1 MKKIVKNFTGFSK
14 IYENENQQ
22 DDLIKKGR
30 EALEQ
35 AEDDV
40 KKITSENTG
49 IVDKLKDSAKTANR
63 VPMPKEVKESVINES
78 LKTVKGLTELVV
90 KLKGYIL
97 PKLPVL
103 KGSYPEG
110 WRCTNSVNPFGKILF
125 LPDSIYKAYD
135 IEFASWETSPFLL
148 TLKYKDEKGNKIS
161 FDVTPTTEE
170 INHVRGI
177 FVEACERTK
186 WISFLRTTG
195 VVSGIA
201 LAAAGVAVILYGIY
215 SKSQAV
221 DAWKNSFPDNPDGGK
236 DWPYKFTEH
245 PFDMG
250 SEFNSEM
257 GMGTRTLYAA
267 PDYSE
272 NPLKG
277 GYGVFGGELGTD
289 LLAGAGGI
297 LGGVLLSLGSS
308 KIDSDKE
315 ILNQIASLAGLLK
328 VSLEPIGMKIA
339 DLKTAG
345 DITAVLTTDQ
355 SK

>member
-78 LKTVKGLTELVV
+78 LKTVKGLTDLVV
-90 KLKGYIL
+90 KLKEYVL

-103 KGSYPEG
+103 KGSYPEA
-110 WRCTNSVNPFGKILF
+110 WECVDTKDYNP
-125 LPDSIYKAYD
+125 SAIYKAS
-135 IEFASWETSPFLL
+135 ELQETGSGV
-148 TLKYKDEKGNKIS
+148 TIAYKDEKGTTVR
-161 FDVTPTTEE
+161 FAVTPTTEE

-257 GMGTRTLYAA
+257 GMGTRTLYTA

-277 GYGVFGGELGTD
+277 GYGVLGGELGLD
-289 LLAGAGGI
+289 VLAGAGGI

>member
-78 LKTVKGLTELVV
+78 LKTVKGLTDLVV
-90 KLKGYIL
+90 KLKEYVL

-103 KGSYPEG
+103 KGSYPEA
-110 WRCTNSVNPFGKILF
+110 WECVDTKDYNP
-125 LPDSIYKAYD
+125 SAIYKAS
-135 IEFASWETSPFLL
+135 ELQETGSGV
-148 TLKYKDEKGNKIS
+148 TIAYKDEKGTTVR
-161 FDVTPTTEE
+161 FAVTPTTEE

-215 SKSQAV
+215 SKYQAF
-221 DAWKNSFPDNPDGGK
+221 DDWKQSFADKGQDYPK
-236 DWPYKFTEH
+236 TVTTS
-245 PFDMG
+245 PFDFG
-250 SEFNSEM
+250 SDIQGSAEYRDRRIY
-257 GMGTRTLYAA
+257 TV
-267 PDYSE
+267 PDFSE
-272 NPLKG
+272 NPMT
-277 GYGVFGGELGTD
+277 GYGVLGGELGTD

-328 VSLEPIGMKIA
+328 VSLEPIGMKIT

>member
-14 IYENENQQ
+14 VYENENQQ

-40 KKITSENTG
+40 KKITSEDTG
-49 IVDKLKDSAKTANR
+49 IVDKLKDAAKNVDR
-63 VPMPKEVKESVINES
+63 LPKEVKESVDNEGVV
-78 LKTVKGLTELVV
+78 KTVEGLTNLVV
-90 KLKGYIL
+90 KLKEYVL

-110 WRCTNSVNPFGKILF
+110 WRCTNSENPFGKILF

-135 IEFASWETSPFLL
+135 IEFASWENGNITS
-148 TLKYKDEKGNKIS
+148 LKYKDEKGNKIT
-161 FDVTPTTEE
+161 FDVTSTTEE

-177 FVEACERTK
+177 FVEACEKTK

-215 SKSQAV
+215 SKSQAI
-221 DAWKNSFPDNPDGGK
+221 DAWKNSFPDNPAGGK

-257 GMGTRTLYAA
+257 GMGTRTLYTA
-267 PDYSE
+267 PDFSE

-297 LGGVLLSLGSS
+297 LGGVLLTLGSS

-315 ILNQIASLAGLLK
+315 ILSQISSLAGLLK
-328 VSLEPIGMKIA
+328 ASLEPIGMKVA

-345 DITAVLTTDQ
+345 DITTVLTTDQ

>member
-90 KLKGYIL
+90 KLKEYVL

-103 KGSYPEG
+103 TGSYPEG
-110 WRCTNSVNPFGKILF
+110 WKLSSHYTQDNF
-125 LPDSIYKAYD
+125 LPSSIYKAYNMTVTD
-135 IEFASWETSPFLL
+135 SHGEGNTIIYYE
-148 TLKYKDEKGNKIS
+148 DEKGNRIS
-161 FDVTPTTEE
+161 FIFTPTNEE

-177 FVEACERTK
+177 FVEACEKTK

-236 DWPYKFTEH
+236 AWPYKFTEH

-250 SEFNSEM
+250 SEFHQEM
-257 GMGTRTLYAA
+257 GMGTRTLYTA

>member
-14 IYENENQQ
+14 VYENENQQ

-40 KKITSENTG
+40 KKITSEDTG
-49 IVDKLKDSAKTANR
+49 IVDKLKDAAKNADR
-63 VPMPKEVKESVINES
+63 LPKEVKESVDNGVV
-78 LKTVKGLTELVV
+78 KTVSGLTNLIV
-90 KLKGYIL
+90 KLKEYVL

-103 KGSYPEG
+103 TGSYPEG
-110 WRCTNSVNPFGKILF
+110 WECVDTKDYNP
-125 LPDSIYKAYD
+125 SAIYKAS
-135 IEFASWETSPFLL
+135 ELQETGSGV
-148 TLKYKDEKGNKIS
+148 TIAYKDEKGATVR
-161 FDVTPTTEE
+161 FAVTPTTEE

-215 SKSQAV
+215 SKYQAF
-221 DAWKNSFPDNPDGGK
+221 DDWKQSFADKGQDYPK
-236 DWPYKFTEH
+236 TVTTS
-245 PFDMG
+245 PFDFG
-250 SEFNSEM
+250 SDIQGSAEYRDRRIY
-257 GMGTRTLYAA
+257 TV
-267 PDYSE
+267 PDFSE
-272 NPLKG
+272 NPMT
-277 GYGVFGGELGTD
+277 GYGVLGGELGTD
-289 LLAGAGGI
+289 VLAGAGGI

-315 ILNQIASLAGLLK
+315 ILNQIASLTGLLK

-339 DLKTAG
+339 ELKTAA
-345 DITAVLTTDQ
+345 DITAVLTADQ

>member
-14 IYENENQQ
+14 LYENDNQQ

-35 AEDDV
+35 AEDDA
-40 KKITSENTG
+40 KEITSEDTG
-49 IVDKLKDSAKTANR
+49 IVDKLKDAAKNIDTL
-63 VPMPKEVKESVINES
+63 PKEPIKESVDSEGVI
-78 LKTVKGLTELVV
+78 KTVKGLTNLVM
-90 KLKGYIL
+90 KLKEHVI

-110 WRCTNSVNPFGKILF
+110 WKLSSGDDF
-125 LPDSIYKAYD
+125 LPDSTYKAYD
-135 IEFASWETSPFLL
+135 MRVQDSWGTGSTCLN
-148 TLKYKDEKGNKIS
+148 YKDEKGNLIS
-161 FDVTPTTEE
+161 FYVRPTTEE

-195 VVSGIA
+195 VVSGVV

-215 SKSQAV
+215 SKYQAF
-221 DAWKNSFPDNPDGGK
+221 DEWKQSFYDKGQDYPKTITSDPFAFGISDGSKINSYGNEGGHTYYNRPD
-236 DWPYKFTEH
+236 F
-245 PFDMG
+245 
-250 SEFNSEM
+250 
-257 GMGTRTLYAA
+257 
-267 PDYSE
+267 SE
-272 NPLKG
+272 NPMT
-277 GYGVFGGELGTD
+277 GYGVLGGELGKD
-289 LLAGAGGI
+289 VLAGAGGI

-315 ILNQIASLAGLLK
+315 IMNQIASIAGLLK
-328 VSLEPIGMKIA
+328 ASLEPLGMNVS

-355 SK
+355 SR

>member
-14 IYENENQQ
+14 VYENENQQ
-22 DDLIKKGR
+22 EELVKKGR

-49 IVDKLKDSAKTANR
+49 IVDKLKDAAKNVNR
-63 VPMPKEVKESVINES
+63 LPKEPIKESVDSEVVI
-78 LKTVKGLTELVV
+78 KTVKGLTDLVI
-90 KLKGYIL
+90 KLKEYVL

-110 WRCTNSVNPFGKILF
+110 WKCIDEF

-135 IEFASWETSPFLL
+135 MTVTDSHAQGITYLD
-148 TLKYKDEKGNKIS
+148 YKDEKGNLIS
-161 FDVTPTTEE
+161 FTVTPTTEE

-221 DAWKNSFPDNPDGGK
+221 DAWKKSFTDKGQ
-236 DWPYKFTEH
+236 DWPYKFTED

-250 SEFNSEM
+250 SEFNQEM
-257 GMGTRTLYAA
+257 GMGTRNLYVA

-277 GYGVFGGELGTD
+277 GYGVLGGELTTD
-289 LLAGAGGI
+289 VLAGAGGI

-315 ILNQIASLAGLLK
+315 ILNQIASLTGLLK
-328 VSLEPIGMKIA
+328 ASLEPIGMKTS

>member
-78 LKTVKGLTELVV
+78 LKTVKGLTDLVV
-90 KLKGYIL
+90 KLKEYVL

-103 KGSYPEG
+103 KGSYPEA
-110 WRCTNSVNPFGKILF
+110 WECVDTKDYNP
-125 LPDSIYKAYD
+125 SAIYKAS
-135 IEFASWETSPFLL
+135 ELQETGSGV
-148 TLKYKDEKGNKIS
+148 TIAYKDEKGTTVR
-161 FDVTPTTEE
+161 FAVTPTTEE

-215 SKSQAV
+215 SKYQAF
-221 DAWKNSFPDNPDGGK
+221 DDWKQSFADKGQDYPK
-236 DWPYKFTEH
+236 TVTTS
-245 PFDMG
+245 PFDFG
-250 SEFNSEM
+250 SDIQGSAEYRDRRIY
-257 GMGTRTLYAA
+257 TV
-267 PDYSE
+267 PDFSE
-272 NPLKG
+272 NPMT
-277 GYGVFGGELGTD
+277 GYGVLGGELGTD

>member
-14 IYENENQQ
+14 VYENDNQK
-22 DDLIKKGR
+22 DDLVKKGR

-49 IVDKLKDSAKTANR
+49 IVDKLKDANKNVNR
-63 VPMPKEVKESVINES
+63 LPKEVKESVDNGVV
-78 LKTVKGLTELVV
+78 KTVDGLTNLVV
-90 KLKGYIL
+90 KLKEYIL

-103 KGSYPEG
+103 TGSYPEG
-110 WRCTNSVNPFGKILF
+110 WKCVDTRDYNPNA
-125 LPDSIYKAYD
+125 IYKAS
-135 IEFASWETSPFLL
+135 ELQETDSGV
-148 TLKYKDEKGNKIS
+148 TIAYRDEKGTTVR
-161 FDVTPTTEE
+161 FAVTLTTEE

-201 LAAAGVAVILYGIY
+201 VAATGVAIILYGIY
-215 SKSQAV
+215 SKYQAF
-221 DAWKNSFPDNPDGGK
+221 DDWKQTFYDKGQDYPKTLSDSPFSFGKSDRSDYEANRKLFNVPD
-236 DWPYKFTEH
+236 F
-245 PFDMG
+245 
-250 SEFNSEM
+250 
-257 GMGTRTLYAA
+257 
-267 PDYSE
+267 SE
-272 NPLKG
+272 NPMT
-277 GYGVFGGELGTD
+277 GYGVLGGELGTD
-289 LLAGAGGI
+289 VLAGAGGI

-308 KIDSDKE
+308 KIDSDE
-315 ILNQIASLAGLLK
+315 QILNQITGIGGLLK
-328 VSLEPIGMKIA
+328 ASLEPIGMKIT

>member
-14 IYENENQQ
+14 VYENENQQ
-22 DDLIKKGR
+22 EELVKKGR

-40 KKITSENTG
+40 KKITSEDTG
-49 IVDKLKDSAKTANR
+49 IVDKLKDAAKNVDR
-63 VPMPKEVKESVINES
+63 LPKEPIKESVDSEVAI
-78 LKTVKGLTELVV
+78 KTVKGLTDLVI
-90 KLKGYIL
+90 KLKEYVL

-110 WRCTNSVNPFGKILF
+110 WKCKDEF

-135 IEFASWETSPFLL
+135 MMVTDSHAQGITYLN
-148 TLKYKDEKGNKIS
+148 YKDEKGNLIS
-161 FDVTPTTEE
+161 FTVTPTTEE

-221 DAWKNSFPDNPDGGK
+221 DAWKKSFTDKGQA
-236 DWPYKFTEH
+236 WPYKFTED

-250 SEFNSEM
+250 SEFNQEM
-257 GMGTRTLYAA
+257 GMGTRNLYAA

-289 LLAGAGGI
+289 VLAGAGGI

-315 ILNQIASLAGLLK
+315 ILNQIASLTGLLK
-328 VSLEPIGMKIA
+328 ASLEPIGMKTS

>member
-49 IVDKLKDSAKTANR
+49 IVDKLKDAAKNVDR
-63 VPMPKEVKESVINES
+63 LPKEVKESVDNGVV
-78 LKTVKGLTELVV
+78 KTVSGLTNLVV
-90 KLKGYIL
+90 KLKEYIL

-103 KGSYPEG
+103 TGSYPEG
-110 WRCTNSVNPFGKILF
+110 WKLQSHYTQDNF
-125 LPDSIYKAYD
+125 LPSSIYKAYNMTVTD
-135 IEFASWETSPFLL
+135 SHGEGNTIIYYE
-148 TLKYKDEKGNKIS
+148 DEKGNKIS
-161 FDVTPTTEE
+161 FIFTPTTEE

-201 LAAAGVAVILYGIY
+201 VAATGVAIILYGIY
-215 SKSQAV
+215 SKYQAF
-221 DAWKNSFPDNPDGGK
+221 DDWKQTFYDKGQDYPKTISDNPFSFGTSDQSDYEGNRK
-236 DWPYKFTEH
+236 L
-245 PFDMG
+245 
-250 SEFNSEM
+250 FNV
-257 GMGTRTLYAA
+257 
-267 PDYSE
+267 PDFSE
-272 NPLKG
+272 NPMT
-277 GYGVFGGELGTD
+277 GYGVFGGELGKD
-289 LLAGAGGI
+289 VLAGAGGI

-315 ILNQIASLAGLLK
+315 ILNQISSLAGLLK
-328 VSLEPIGMKIA
+328 ASLEPIGMKVA

-345 DITAVLTTDQ
+345 DITTVLTTDQ

>member
-78 LKTVKGLTELVV
+78 LKTVKGLTDLVV
-90 KLKGYIL
+90 KLKEYVL

-103 KGSYPEG
+103 KGSYPEA
-110 WRCTNSVNPFGKILF
+110 WECVDTKDYNP
-125 LPDSIYKAYD
+125 SAIYKAS
-135 IEFASWETSPFLL
+135 ELQETGSGV
-148 TLKYKDEKGNKIS
+148 TIAYKDEKGTTVR
-161 FDVTPTTEE
+161 FAVTPTTEE

-215 SKSQAV
+215 SKYQAF
-221 DAWKNSFPDNPDGGK
+221 DDWKQSFADKGQDYPK
-236 DWPYKFTEH
+236 TVTTS
-245 PFDMG
+245 PFDFG
-250 SEFNSEM
+250 SDIQGSAEYRDRRIY
-257 GMGTRTLYAA
+257 TV
-267 PDYSE
+267 PDFSE
-272 NPLKG
+272 NPMT
-277 GYGVFGGELGTD
+277 GYGVLGGELGTD
-289 LLAGAGGI
+289 LLAGSGG
-297 LGGVLLSLGSS
+297 
-308 KIDSDKE
+308 
-315 ILNQIASLAGLLK
+315 
-328 VSLEPIGMKIA
+328 
-339 DLKTAG
+339 
-345 DITAVLTTDQ
+345 
-355 SK
+355 

>member
-49 IVDKLKDSAKTANR
+49 IVDKLKDAAKNVDR
-63 VPMPKEVKESVINES
+63 LPKEVKESVDNEGVV
-78 LKTVKGLTELVV
+78 KTVEGLTNLVV
-90 KLKGYIL
+90 KLKEYVL

-110 WRCTNSVNPFGKILF
+110 WKCIDEF

-135 IEFASWETSPFLL
+135 MTVTDSHAQGITYLN
-148 TLKYKDEKGNKIS
+148 YKDEKGNLIS
-161 FDVTPTTEE
+161 FTVIPTTEE

-221 DAWKNSFPDNPDGGK
+221 DAWKKSFTDKGQ
-236 DWPYKFTEH
+236 DWPYNFSED

-289 LLAGAGGI
+289 VLAGAGGI

-315 ILNQIASLAGLLK
+315 ILNQISSLAGLLK
-328 VSLEPIGMKIA
+328 ASLEPIGMKVA

>member
-215 SKSQAV
+215 SKYQAF
-221 DAWKNSFPDNPDGGK
+221 DDWKQSFADKGQDYPK
-236 DWPYKFTEH
+236 TVTTS
-245 PFDMG
+245 PFDFG
-250 SEFNSEM
+250 SDIQGSAEYRDRRIY
-257 GMGTRTLYAA
+257 TV
-267 PDYSE
+267 PDFSE
-272 NPLKG
+272 NPMT
-277 GYGVFGGELGTD
+277 GYGVLGGELGTD

-328 VSLEPIGMKIA
+328 VSLEPIGMKIT

>member
-14 IYENENQQ
+14 LYENENQ
-22 DDLIKKGR
+22 DELIKKGR

-35 AEDDV
+35 AEDDA
-40 KKITSENTG
+40 KKITSEDTG
-49 IVDKLKDSAKTANR
+49 IVDKLKDAAKNNNNNNILS
-63 VPMPKEVKESVINES
+63 KEVKESVSNPS
-78 LKTVKGLTELVV
+78 LSTVKGLTNLVLNLKELV
-90 KLKGYIL
+90 I
-97 PKLPVL
+97 PKLPVV
-103 KGSYPEG
+103 KGGYPEG
-110 WRCTNSVNPFGKILF
+110 WKISSKDNF
-125 LPDSIYKAYD
+125 LPGSTYKAYD
-135 IEFASWETSPFLL
+135 MSVNSWGTGNFTSLY
-148 TLKYKDEKGNKIS
+148 YKDEKGNRIS
-161 FDVTPTTEE
+161 FLVMPTTEE

-195 VVSGIA
+195 VVSGIV

-250 SEFNSEM
+250 SEFNQEM
-257 GMGTRTLYAA
+257 GMGTRTLYTA
-267 PDYSE
+267 PDFSE

-277 GYGVFGGELGTD
+277 GYGVLGGELGKD
-289 LLAGAGGI
+289 VLAGAGGI

-315 ILNQIASLAGLLK
+315 ILNQIASIAGLLK
-328 VSLEPIGMKIA
+328 ASLEPLGMNVS

-345 DITAVLTTDQ
+345 DITAVLTTNQ
-355 SK
+355 N

>member
-78 LKTVKGLTELVV
+78 LKTVKGLTDLVIR
-90 KLKGYIL
+90 LKEYVL

-110 WRCTNSVNPFGKILF
+110 WKLGTQDNF
-125 LPDSIYKAYD
+125 LPGSIYKAYEMGVID
-135 IEFASWETSPFLL
+135 SWGTGN
-148 TLKYKDEKGNKIS
+148 TKIHYKDEKGNKVS
-161 FDVTPTTEE
+161 FIVTPTNEE

-215 SKSQAV
+215 SKYQAF
-221 DAWKNSFPDNPDGGK
+221 DDWKQTFYDKGQDYPKTISDNPFSFGK
-236 DWPYKFTEH
+236 SDQSDYEGNRKL
-245 PFDMG
+245 
-250 SEFNSEM
+250 FNV
-257 GMGTRTLYAA
+257 
-267 PDYSE
+267 PDFSE
-272 NPLKG
+272 NPMT
-277 GYGVFGGELGTD
+277 GYGVLGGELGAD
-289 LLAGAGGI
+289 VLAGAGGI
-297 LGGVLLSLGSS
+297 LGGVLLSIGSS

-315 ILNQIASLAGLLK
+315 ILNQISSIAGLLK
-328 VSLEPIGMKIA
+328 ASLEPIGMKTS